1 MTQGVFKLAAW
12 GLKLSA
18 KSTNPTWEA
27 DVNSLISRVFIKRC
41 SQRLQL
47 LYKLVRLSTLKC
59 LKASR
64 RSHERRFLPTW
75 YGVQRIPCLL
85 LEYKIRTSEASFRI
99 SFRTS
104 VCWTWW
110 RKPRDWSGNGVL
122 QAAPACASPQPFFAV
137 LWDITVFEELFFG
150 VNCSLRAKYSLW
162 DHLLE
167 LTRDPPVNSVFK

>member
-1 MTQGVFKLAAW
+1 MACHSLFDQMSKIALWSFSRVRTGWPYPQFYFKSDIARIGKTGKCVTQGVFKMAEQ

-27 DVNSLISRVFIKRC
+27 DVNSLISRVFITRC

-75 YGVQRIPCLL
+75 TALNQKMLSDNKLG
-85 LEYKIRTSEASFRI
+85 KICMCALCPFRE
-99 SFRTS
+99 
-104 VCWTWW
+104 
-110 RKPRDWSGNGVL
+110 
-122 QAAPACASPQPFFAV
+122 PQPHPREA
-137 LWDITVFEELFFG
+137 LYRTG
-150 VNCSLRAKYSLW
+150 T
-162 DHLLE
+162 LL
-167 LTRDPPVNSVFK
+167 NSE